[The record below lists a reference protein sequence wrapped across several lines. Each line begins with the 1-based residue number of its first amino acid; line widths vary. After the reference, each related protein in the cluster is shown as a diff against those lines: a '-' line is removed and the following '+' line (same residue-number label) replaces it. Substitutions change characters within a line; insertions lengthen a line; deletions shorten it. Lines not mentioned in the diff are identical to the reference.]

1 MDLGR
6 SLQLPGRYPSMGSP
20 RDRCLGDAGPDFGNI
35 NAPVL
40 MIAEKGADHVLGRKL
55 PRAEAA

>member
-1 MDLGR
+1 VI
-6 SLQLPGRYPSMGSP
+6 
-20 RDRCLGDAGPDFGNI
+20 DAGADLGNI